1 MILPLTISLVAFIV
15 CLLIGFL
22 VYYQS
27 SKKLE
32 HKLFLA
38 LCLVNAWMALS
49 EFLFIQSAEPAYTL
63 FWAKTNI
70 APSLAVSVAFHFVF
84 AITGIGIIK
93 KKWFL
98 GIVYIPNIL
107 FFLYILFTGGAII
120 DIVKGRW
127 GNEVVYN
134 VQSHF
139 LSLANLWIAIFGFLS
154 FIIPLIY
161 YFKARDIKKK
171 KQLMYI
177 SVGFFLP
184 TVMGSAIYFIKPLTG
199 IDIPR
204 VPSFFTMLLELL
216 LGYAVW
222 KFGLLDLNP
231 ATAANNII
239 ETISDLLLIIDR
251 NRKIV
256 SYNNAVL
263 RISCYQHEDIID
275 NHINKLFSGKGLQYL
290 FDRLDA
296 ADIDNESRKRVDH
309 YLVREV
315 EDTLITIKS
324 NRIPVNISVSILHEK
339 DGEKAGY
346 VLVARD
352 ITTQKIAE
360 NENNKLIAELR
371 EAMENVK
378 TLKGFIP
385 ICAKCKKVR
394 DDQGY
399 WSQIEKY
406 ISEHSDALISHG
418 ICPECAEVLY
428 GNEDWYQ
435 HKKE

>member
-1 MILPLTISLVAFIV
+1 MIVPLTISLVAFIV
-15 CLLIGFL
+15 CILIGFL

-27 SKKLE
+27 CKKLE

-70 APSLAVSVAFHFVF
+70 VPSLAVSVGFHFVF
-84 AITGIGIIK
+84 AITGIRIIK

-98 GIVYIPNIL
+98 GIIYIPNIL

-120 DIVKGRW
+120 DIVRGPW

-134 VQSHF
+134 VQSPF
-139 LSLANLWIAIFGFLS
+139 LSLANLWISIFGVLS

-161 YFKARDIKKK
+161 YFKTGDIKKK
-171 KQLMYI
+171 KQLAYI
-177 SVGFFLP
+177 SIGFFLP
-184 TVMGSAIYFIKPLTG
+184 AVMGSAIYFIKPLTG

-239 ETISDLLLIIDR
+239 ETISDMLLIVDR
-251 NRKIV
+251 NRRIV

-263 RISCYQHEDIID
+263 RLSCYQHEEIID
-275 NHINKLFSGKGLQYL
+275 NNISMLFSGQGLHSQ
-290 FDRLDA
+290 FDRLDTTA
-296 ADIDNESRKRVDH
+296 IDDGTKKPVDH
-309 YLVREV
+309 YIVRQV
-315 EDTLITIKS
+315 EDALVTKKS
-324 NRIPVNISVSILHEK
+324 DMIPVNISVSILHEK

-352 ITTQKIAE
+352 ITSQKIAE
-360 NENNKLIAELR
+360 NENNKLIAELC

-406 ISEHSDALISHG
+406 ISEHSEALISHG
-418 ICPECAEVLY
+418 ICPECSEELY

-435 HKKE
+435 SKKD

>member
-1 MILPLTISLVAFIV
+1 MILPLTISLVAFVV

-70 APSLAVSVAFHFVF
+70 VPSLAVSVGFHFVF

-120 DIVKGRW
+120 GIAGGRW

-134 VQSHF
+134 VQPSF
-139 LSLANLWIAIFGFLS
+139 LSLINLWIAIFGFLS

-161 YFKARDIKKK
+161 YFKTRELKKK
-171 KQLMYI
+171 KQLAYI
-177 SVGFFLP
+177 SLGFFLP
-184 TVMGSAIYFIKPLTG
+184 TVLGSAIYFIKPLTG
-199 IDIPR
+199 IEIPR

-231 ATAANNII
+231 ATAVKNIV
-239 ETISDLLLIIDR
+239 ETMSDLLVIIDR
-251 NRKIV
+251 NRRIV
-256 SYNNAVL
+256 SYNNVVL
-263 RISCYQHEDIID
+263 RLSCYQHEDIID
-275 NHINKLFSGKGLQYL
+275 NHVNKLFSGNGLKYL

-296 ADIDNESRKRVDH
+296 TAVDNVTKKPVDH
-309 YLVREV
+309 YIVRQV
-315 EDTLITIKS
+315 EDTLVTKKS
-324 NRIPVNISVSILHEK
+324 ETIPVNISVSILHEK

-352 ITTQKIAE
+352 ITSQKIAE
-360 NENNKLIAELR
+360 DEKNKLIAELR

-406 ISEHSDALISHG
+406 ISEHSEALISHG
-418 ICPECAEVLY
+418 ICPECAQELY
-428 GNEDWYQ
+428 GNEDWYKS
-435 HKKE
+435 KKR

>member
-1 MILPLTISLVAFIV
+1 MILPLSISLAAFIV

-49 EFLFIQSAEPAYTL
+49 EFLFIQSSEPLYTL

-70 APSLAVSVAFHFVF
+70 VPSLAVSVALHFVF
-84 AITGIGIIK
+84 AITGIGVIK

-98 GIVYIPNIL
+98 AIVYIPNII
-107 FFLYILFTGGAII
+107 FYLYILFSGDVVI

-127 GNEVVYN
+127 GNEAVYN
-134 VQSHF
+134 VQSPF
-139 LSLANLWIAIFGFLS
+139 LSLVNLWISIFGLLS

-161 YFKARDIKKK
+161 FFKTRDKKKK
-171 KQLMYI
+171 KQLIYI
-177 SVGFFLP
+177 SLGFFLP
-184 TVMGSAIYFIKPLTG
+184 TVLGSSIYFIN
-199 IDIPR
+199 DIPR
-204 VPSFFTMLLELL
+204 VPSFFTMLLELV

-239 ETISDLLLIIDR
+239 ETMSDLLLIIDR
-251 NRKIV
+251 NRNIA
-256 SYNNAVL
+256 SCNNAVL
-263 RISCYQHEDIID
+263 KLSGYRHGEIIH
-275 NHINKLFSGKGLQYL
+275 NNINKLFTGKVLHDL
-290 FDRLDA
+290 FDRLETAVNDY
-296 ADIDNESRKRVDH
+296 DTRKPADH
-309 YLVREV
+309 YIVRQV
-315 EDTLITIKS
+315 EDALVTDKDE
-324 NRIPVNISVSILHEK
+324 RIPVNISVSMLHEK

-352 ITTQKIAE
+352 ITIQKIAE
-360 NENNKLIAELR
+360 NENKKLIAELR

-378 TLKGFIP
+378 TLKGLIP
-385 ICAKCKKVR
+385 ICARCKKVR

-399 WSQIEKY
+399 WGQIEKY
-406 ISEHSDALISHG
+406 ISEHSEALFSHG
-418 ICPECAEVLY
+418 ICPECSEELY
-428 GNEDWYQ
+428 GDEDWYRDEN
-435 HKKE
+435 KGEP